1 MNTHERITELF
12 NNYNAENDRFESK
25 GVKASA
31 ARARKAL
38 SEMGK
43 LLKVRRSEIQEAK
56 ANLSK

>member
-12 NNYNAENDRFESK
+12 NAYNAENDRFQSK

-43 LLKVRRSEIQEAK
+43 LLKVRRAEIQDAK